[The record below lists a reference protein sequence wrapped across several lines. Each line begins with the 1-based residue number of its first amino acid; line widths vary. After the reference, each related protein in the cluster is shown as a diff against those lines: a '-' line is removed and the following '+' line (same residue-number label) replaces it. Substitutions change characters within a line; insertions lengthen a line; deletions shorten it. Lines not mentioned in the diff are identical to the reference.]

1 MEYGEEAGRTEFLF
15 RPADLEQVVRSLQAL
30 LHLYVVLCDD
40 AVEGAVDRPYSLHIT
55 VVLDGAQHPCTQWG
69 QVVVDEGLVVRVD
82 SSQRFLGFHNV
93 GFC

>member
-1 MEYGEEAGRTEFLF
+1 MEYGEEAGLAEFLF

-55 VVLDGAQHPCTQWG
+55 VVLDGAQRDSRHCDCQSSVTGSYASRFPTHLFTM
-69 QVVVDEGLVVRVD
+69 LV
-82 SSQRFLGFHNV
+82 
-93 GFC
+93 